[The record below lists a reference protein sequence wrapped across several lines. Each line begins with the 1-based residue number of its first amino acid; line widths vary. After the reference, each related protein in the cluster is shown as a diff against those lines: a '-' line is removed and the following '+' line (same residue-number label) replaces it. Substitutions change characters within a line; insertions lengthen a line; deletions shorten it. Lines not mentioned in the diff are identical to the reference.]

1 MVRIITALLLAALL
15 FSACGPN
22 TDSAAATP
30 GMPVEVGDDFRAFYD
45 RFLTDSVYQLEHIQF
60 PVPGLPNNA
69 TGDDPDFRWT
79 RESWA
84 LHRPNDADQTGFSS
98 RFTPIGDD
106 LVVEQLVHSGS
117 GMMLER
123 RFARLDDE
131 NWYLIYYAGMNP
143 LQ

>member
-1 MVRIITALLLAALL
+1 MVRVLAALL
-15 FSACGPN
+15 LLPILLIACRPADQAEQVG
-22 TDSAAATP
+22 AAPPA
-30 GMPVEVGDDFRAFYD
+30 ELGDEFRAFYE
-45 RFLTDSVYQLEHIQF
+45 RFLRDSLYQMEHIQF

-79 RESWA
+79 RENWT
-84 LHRPNDADQTGFSS
+84 LHRPNDAEQTGFSS

-106 LVVEQLVHSGS
+106 LVIEQLVHPGS